1 MAVEM
6 VLSVLEAEMAV
17 EEVVAAY
24 WRLSG
29 QVRRLLDVE
38 DELREDLFNINHNV
52 SVDHGL

>member
-1 MAVEM
+1 
-6 VLSVLEAEMAV
+6 LEVEMAV

-38 DELREDLFNINHNV
+38 GKLREDLFNINHNV
-52 SVDHGL
+52 YVSHGL